1 MSTLWPRR
9 SIRYRCKFCLFSTYS
24 APDGSGVR
32 MPNVGVRKYLHERIV
47 MTESIIDWVQISPA
61 AWSAKRVPVQP
72 GDLRRFAP
80 MGRGRIGVL
89 PADLQEFGEAAGNPE
104 LFSLTAHHSHPLL
117 DAPITEPTGGTLY
130 LDGEP
135 DAADLAAALRL
146 LGVPAD
152 ATDYAAFVTQAKKP
166 AEERYL
172 TQLRIVRRVAL
183 AALYDAL
190 SEPELR
196 AFPQQ
201 QLSVGAVI
209 GKFIETEQQRWGTG
223 LSPQLS
229 ERFGNPGQ
237 RFRAT

>member
-1 MSTLWPRR
+1 MA
-9 SIRYRCKFCLFSTYS
+9 SIT
-24 APDGSGVR
+24 
-32 MPNVGVRKYLHERIV
+32 
-47 MTESIIDWVQISPA
+47 DWVQISPA
-61 AWSAKRVPVQP
+61 VWSAKSVPVQP

-89 PADLQEFGEAAGNPE
+89 PPDLEEFGEAAGNPE

-135 DAADLAAALRL
+135 NAEDLAATLRL
-146 LGVPAD
+146 LGVPAT
-152 ATDYAAFVTQAKKP
+152 ATDYAAFVGHATKP

-172 TQLRIVRRVAL
+172 TQVRIVRRVAL

-190 SEPELR
+190 SEADLR
-196 AFPQQ
+196 SFPQQ
-201 QLSVGAVI
+201 TLTVGALI

-223 LSPQLS
+223 LSPQLC

-237 RFRAT
+237 RFRATLAFGLMIENAFCGVYRLWSRAWLL